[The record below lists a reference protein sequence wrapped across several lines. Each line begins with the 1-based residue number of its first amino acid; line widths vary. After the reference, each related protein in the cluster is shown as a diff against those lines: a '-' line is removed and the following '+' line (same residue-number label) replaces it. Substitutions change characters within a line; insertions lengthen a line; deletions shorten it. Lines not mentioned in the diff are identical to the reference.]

1 MRSSGRICGSIC
13 AARQEAPEV
22 RLQFIHAR
30 IGHVIFLQKE
40 DAVGEIRVVF
50 WVTVALTVLSGAGS
64 IALAARR
71 NASAAS
77 YRVADRLA
85 QIAVVGASAIIV
97 LLGQS

>member
-1 MRSSGRICGSIC
+1 M
-13 AARQEAPEV
+13 V
-22 RLQFIHAR
+22 
-30 IGHVIFLQKE
+30 
-40 DAVGEIRVVF
+40 DTRVVF
-50 WVTVALTVLSGAGS
+50 WVTVVLTVLSGAAS
-64 IALAARR
+64 IALAVRR

>member
-1 MRSSGRICGSIC
+1 M
-13 AARQEAPEV
+13 V
-22 RLQFIHAR
+22 
-30 IGHVIFLQKE
+30 
-40 DAVGEIRVVF
+40 EIRVVF
-50 WVTVALTVLSGAGS
+50 WVTVMLTMLSGAGS

-71 NASAAS
+71 NASATS